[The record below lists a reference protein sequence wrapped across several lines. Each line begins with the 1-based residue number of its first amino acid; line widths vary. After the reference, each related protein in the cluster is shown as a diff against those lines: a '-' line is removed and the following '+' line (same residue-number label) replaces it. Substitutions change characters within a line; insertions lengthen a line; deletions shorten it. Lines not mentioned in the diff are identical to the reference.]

1 MKDPVCGMSVAEDTQ
16 HYAEHEGQN
25 YRFCSERCLQKF
37 KADPAQYI
45 QTELSQTESLQNESI
60 KDPVC
65 GMVVTE
71 ASEHHTEHE
80 AKNHYFCSAGCLNA
94 FLASPEQYLTQ
105 QKHEEKDGCCCSSK
119 KSTAEESA
127 TKTRSCCGGK
137 GAASPESKPEKKLH
151 SCCGG
156 KHHEHHG
163 AKTSNHPTDESA
175 IYTCPMHPEIEQQ
188 GPGSCPKC
196 GMALEL
202 KDIPLTN
209 TKTEY
214 TCPMHPEIVQDHPGS
229 CPKCGM
235 ALEAVTVEAQEDTS
249 ELDDMTRRLW
259 VSAILAIPIFFS
271 AMAAEFWPDVI
282 NGLIEPVTRQWAEL
296 ILSAPVVWW
305 CGWVFFQ
312 RGWQS
317 IITRNLNM
325 FTLIAIGVGIAWV
338 YSLIA
343 VLIPGIFPPA
353 IFTEAGVVPVYFEAA
368 AVITAL
374 VLLGQVMELR
384 ARSQTNAAIK
394 LLLGLAPKNAR
405 IVRADGTEEDIP
417 LEHVQ
422 PGDQLRVRPGEKV
435 PVDGEVIDGESNV
448 DESMVTGEPI
458 PVAKMAGEKL
468 IGATVNGTGGLLM
481 RADKVGADT
490 LLAQI
495 VRMVAEAQRSR
506 APIQKLVDVVAGYFV
521 PTVVVIAI
529 ITFIIWSMWGPDPA
543 IAYAVVNAVAVLII
557 ACPCALGLATPMSI
571 MVGTGKGAMM
581 GVLIKNA
588 EALEIMQK
596 VDTLVVD
603 KTGTLTEGKPK
614 LVSVFATQGFQE
626 NDNLKLAASLERASE
641 HPLAEAIVKGAEDR
655 GVALT
660 QADSFQS
667 VTGKGVTGVVD
678 GRKVALGNLKLLQSL
693 NIEAGDLPQRA
704 DSQRAEGQ
712 TVMLLA
718 IDGKIAGL
726 IGVADPIK
734 ESTPEAIRD
743 LHKEGIRVVMLT
755 GDSRKTAEAVAAKL
769 DIDQVQAE
777 VLPEQKA
784 EVVKQLQAEGH
795 IVAMAGD
802 GINDA
807 PALAQA
813 HVGIAMGT
821 GTDVAMESA
830 GVTLVKGDLRG
841 IVRARRLSRATMRN
855 IRQNLFFAF
864 IYNAAGVPIAAGVLY
879 PVFGLLLSPM
889 IAAVAMSFS
898 SVSVITNA
906 LRLKRV
912 KL

>member
-1 MKDPVCGMSVAEDTQ
+1 MKTDPVCGMA
-16 HYAEHEGQN
+16 
-25 YRFCSERCLQKF
+25 
-37 KADPAQYI
+37 
-45 QTELSQTESLQNESI
+45 
-60 KDPVC
+60 
-65 GMVVTE
+65 VTK
-71 ASEHHTEHE
+71 ASEHHTEYE
-80 AKNHYFCSAGCLNA
+80 GNIHYFCSTACLGKFN
-94 FLASPEQYLTQ
+94 ASPMQYLHGEMQAEVDHTGCSN
-105 QKHEEKDGCCCSSK
+105 KH
-119 KSTAEESA
+119 TAPNVSA
-127 TKTRSCCGGK
+127 D
-137 GAASPESKPEKKLH
+137 PL
-151 SCCGG
+151 
-156 KHHEHHG
+156 
-163 AKTSNHPTDESA
+163 DESA
-175 IYTCPMHPEIEQQ
+175 IYTCPMHPEVEQQ
-188 GPGSCPKC
+188 GPGSCTKC
-196 GMALEL
+196 GMALEP
-202 KDIPLTN
+202 KGVPVVV

-214 TCPMHPEIVQDHPGS
+214 TCPMHPEIVRDHPGS

-235 ALEAVTVEAQEDTS
+235 ALEAVTVEAEEDTS

-259 VSAILAIPIFFS
+259 VSALLAIPVFFS
-271 AMAAEFWPDVI
+271 AMGAEFWPEAI
-282 NGLIEPVTRQWAEL
+282 NNLISPVARQWAEL
-296 ILSAPVVWW
+296 LLSAPVVWW
-305 CGWVFFQ
+305 GGWVFFQ

-325 FTLIAIGVGIAWV
+325 FTLIAIGVGIAYI
-338 YSLIA
+338 YSVIA
-343 VLIPGIFPPA
+343 VLMPGIFPPA
-353 IFTEAGVVPVYFEAA
+353 VFSEAGVVPVYFEAA

-394 LLLGLAPKNAR
+394 LLLGLAPKIAR
-405 IVRADGTEEDIP
+405 IVREDGTEEDIP

-422 PGDQLRVRPGEKV
+422 PGDHLRVRPGEKV
-435 PVDGEVIDGESNV
+435 PVDGEVLDGESNV

-458 PVAKMAGEKL
+458 PVVKTAGEKL

-495 VRMVAEAQRSR
+495 VKMVAEAQRSR
-506 APIQKLVDVVAGYFV
+506 APIQKLVDTVAGYFV
-521 PTVVVIAI
+521 PTVVLVAV
-529 ITFIIWSMWGPDPA
+529 ITFFVWVVWGPEPA
-543 IAYAVVNAVAVLII
+543 IAYAVINAVAVLII

-588 EALEIMQK
+588 EALEVMQK

-614 LVSVFATQGFQE
+614 LVSVVASEGFQE
-626 NDNLKLAASLERASE
+626 NDNLRLAASLERASE
-641 HPLAEAIVKGAEDR
+641 HPLAEAIVRGAAERD
-655 GVALT
+655 VELT
-660 QADSFQS
+660 GADNFQS
-667 VTGKGVTGVVD
+667 ITGMGVTGSVD
-678 GRKVALGNLKLLQSL
+678 GYKVALGNLKLLESL
-693 NIEAGDLPQRA
+693 GIDVGDLPQQA
-704 DSQRAEGQ
+704 DHQRAEGQ

-718 IDGKIAGL
+718 VDGKAAGL

-734 ESTPEAIRD
+734 TTTPEAIRD
-743 LHKEGIRVVMLT
+743 LHGEGIRVVMLT

-784 EVVKQLQAEGH
+784 KVVKQLQAEGH

-813 HVGIAMGT
+813 HVGVAMGT

-864 IYNAAGVPIAAGVLY
+864 IYNAAGVPIAAGILY
-879 PVFGLLLSPM
+879 PAFGLLLSPM
-889 IAAVAMSFS
+889 IAAAAMSFS

-906 LRLKRV
+906 LRLKAL
-912 KL
+912 KM